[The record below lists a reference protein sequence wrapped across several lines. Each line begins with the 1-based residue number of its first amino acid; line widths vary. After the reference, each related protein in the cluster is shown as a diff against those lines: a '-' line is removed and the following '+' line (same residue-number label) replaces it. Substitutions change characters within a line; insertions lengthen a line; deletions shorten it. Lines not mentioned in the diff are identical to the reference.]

1 MKLLRQA
8 SSSSSGEK
16 KNQRVKQTEKD
27 IAKIAG
33 GLGVG
38 AIGTKLAEKRV
49 LDEIAIKPIKHA
61 AKIARIEQDSKKL
74 AAEILEDRVSLEE
87 LNKIGEKV
95 NAKWYVNGVGMPSG
109 VMRDRGDT
117 ASRIIGEAN
126 SKIERET
133 INLPEKLANLKK
145 KANNLNRATKVLGAA
160 AIGAAG
166 YGAYKHYRNKKKNSN
181 RKEE

>member
-1 MKLLRQA
+1 MKILRQA
-8 SSSSSGEK
+8 SFSSSGEK

-49 LDEIAIKPIKHA
+49 LDEITIKPIKHA
-61 AKIARIEQDSKKL
+61 AKIARIKHDSEELATKL
-74 AAEILEDRVSLEE
+74 LEDRLSTDK

-95 NAKWYVNGVGMPSG
+95 SAKWYVKGWK
-109 VMRDRGDT
+109 RDSGDT
-117 ASRIIGEAN
+117 ANRVIKEAN
-126 SKIERET
+126 SRIEKET
-133 INLPEKLANLKK
+133 INLPEKLANLEKTAK
-145 KANNLNRATKVLGAA
+145 GLNRATKVLGAA

>member
-1 MKLLRQA
+1 
-8 SSSSSGEK
+8 
-16 KNQRVKQTEKD
+16 
-27 IAKIAG
+27 
-33 GLGVG
+33 
-38 AIGTKLAEKRV
+38 
-49 LDEIAIKPIKHA
+49 
-61 AKIARIEQDSKKL
+61 
-74 AAEILEDRVSLEE
+74 
-87 LNKIGEKV
+87 
-95 NAKWYVNGVGMPSG
+95 
-109 VMRDRGDT
+109 MRDRGDT